1 MISRNLTLTG
11 AICAMLSL
19 PAIAQQMV
27 ITQQPSNIPPQ
38 INTMPPQAHTIM
50 IDPSQ
55 LVSYPEFSRDSHK
68 YYDSVRD
75 TNTAGRFND
84 VVRFLADQLT
94 QNRDV
99 KNIADSSFAVASI
112 VALDDVSRTNKVGY
126 LIQEHLLHE
135 LQVRGY
141 RVIDFKLMNDQLQ
154 VTQQGDFVFSRD
166 PKKLKKTLDIA
177 NIVSGTYSFQA
188 EGVIINLRSVDTRS
202 GVITSTAQGY
212 IPRGEYEYLMTGKPA
227 VFLNGEY
234 FYRAAPQVRIIDV
247 PVPYEGTHNTIN
259 IQ

>member
-1 MISRNLTLTG
+1 MKLRYMSYQMALVGLIY
-11 AICAMLSL
+11 AVPSL
-19 PAIAQQMV
+19 AQV
-27 ITQQPSNIPPQ
+27 TIQPNAVPPQ
-38 INTMPPQAHTIM
+38 VNTPTPESHQIA

-55 LVSYPEFSRDSHK
+55 LVRYPEFSRDSHK
-68 YYDSVRD
+68 YYETVRD

-99 KNIADSSFAVASI
+99 KNISDTSFAVASI
-112 VALDDVSRTNKVGY
+112 VALDDVSRTNKIGY

-141 RVIDFKLMNDQLQ
+141 KVVDFKLMNDQLQ
-154 VTQQGDFVFSRD
+154 VTQQGDFAFSRD

-177 NIVSGTYSFQA
+177 NVVSGTYSFQA

-227 VFLNGEY
+227 TFINGEY
-234 FYRAAPQVRIIDV
+234 FYRAAPQVRMVDV
-247 PVPYEGTHNTIN
+247 KVPFEGTHHTIQ
-259 IQ
+259 IK

>member
-1 MISRNLTLTG
+1 MFTRHSTQLGILIATLL
-11 AICAMLSL
+11 AM
-19 PAIAQQMV
+19 PAVAEQV
-27 ITQQPSNIPPQ
+27 LVTQPSNLPPQ
-38 INTMPPQAHTIM
+38 INTNPAQAHHIA

-68 YYDSVRD
+68 YYDSSRD

-84 VVRFLADQLT
+84 VMRFLADQLT

-99 KNIADSSFAVASI
+99 KSIAETPFAVASI

-141 RVIDFKLMNDQLQ
+141 KVIDFKLMNDQLQ

-166 PKKLKKTLDIA
+166 PKKLKKSLDIA
-177 NIVSGTYSFQA
+177 NVVSGTYSFQA
-188 EGVIINLRSVDTRS
+188 EGVIINLRSVDTRT

-227 VFLNGEY
+227 VFMNGEY
-234 FYRAAPQVRIIDV
+234 FYRAAPQVRVIDV
-247 PVPYEGTHNTIN
+247 QVPYEGSHNTIN
-259 IQ
+259 IR

>member
-1 MISRNLTLTG
+1 MFTRRPVQLGMLIATLL
-11 AICAMLSL
+11 AM
-19 PAIAQQMV
+19 PAVAEQIIV
-27 ITQQPSNIPPQ
+27 TQPSNVPPQ
-38 INTMPPQAHTIM
+38 INTNPAQSHQIA

-68 YYDSVRD
+68 YYDSARD

-84 VVRFLADQLT
+84 VMRFLADQLT

-99 KNIADSSFAVASI
+99 KSIAETPFAVASI

-141 RVIDFKLMNDQLQ
+141 KVIDFKLMNDQLQ

-166 PKKLKKTLDIA
+166 PKKLKKSLDIA
-177 NIVSGTYSFQA
+177 NVVSGTYSFQA

-227 VFLNGEY
+227 VFMNGEY
-234 FYRAAPQVRIIDV
+234 FYRAAPQVRVIDV
-247 PVPYEGTHNTIN
+247 QVPYEGNHNTIN
-259 IQ
+259 IR